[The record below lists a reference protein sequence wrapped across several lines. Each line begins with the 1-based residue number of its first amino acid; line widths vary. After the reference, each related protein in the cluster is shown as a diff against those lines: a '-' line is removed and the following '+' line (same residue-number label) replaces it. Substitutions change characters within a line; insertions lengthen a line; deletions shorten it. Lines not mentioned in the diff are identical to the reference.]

1 MTDLAAKLPARLPEV
16 FPGLMIAALIG
27 AVAFGLHQLPHMNA
41 VSPAILA
48 AVIGLFLAHAVKLPD
63 RAEAGIAFSSRSLL
77 RWAVA
82 LLGLQVSF
90 GQIVAIGWTGF
101 VIVAAGLAVSF
112 LTIRAVGRALGV
124 APKLAELIAA
134 GTSICGASAVA
145 GVNAVT
151 GAEDEDV
158 AYAVAMVTLFGTA
171 AMLLYPLI
179 DHWLML
185 DARRYGLWAGASI
198 HEVAQVVGATAQV
211 GPAATQSGAIAKLT
225 RVLMLA
231 PLVMTLRFGRR
242 KAEAGNEAGNT
253 GAGVPLFVIGFLA
266 LVVVNSLIALPHE
279 LTALAGQVSG
289 FLLAVAL
296 GAMGLKT
303 HINGLKARGW
313 APLVLGAFG
322 AVFISLFTLGLTLA
336 FA

>member
-1 MTDLAAKLPARLPEV
+1 MTDLAVKLPARLPEV
-16 FPGLMIAALIG
+16 FPGVMIAALIG
-27 AVAFGLHQLPHMNA
+27 AVAFGLHQLPHMSA

-48 AVIGLFLAHAVKLPD
+48 AVIGLFLAHAVKLPG

-101 VIVAAGLAVSF
+101 LIVAAGLTASF
-112 LTIRAVGRALGV
+112 VTIRAVGRVLGV

-171 AMLLYPLI
+171 AMLLYPLA
-179 DHWLML
+179 DHLLAL

-231 PLVMTLRFGRR
+231 PLVMTLRLGR
-242 KAEAGNEAGNT
+242 KAEAGNT
-253 GAGVPLFVIGFLA
+253 GAGVPVFVIGFLA
-266 LVVVNSLIALPHE
+266 LVVVNSLIDLPHE
-279 LTALAGQVSG
+279 LTVLAGQVSG
-289 FLLAVAL
+289 FLLAMAL

-303 HINGLKARGW
+303 HINGLKAKGW
-313 APLVLGAFG
+313 APLLLGALG
-322 AVFISLFTLGLTLA
+322 TLFISLFTLGLTLA

>member
-1 MTDLAAKLPARLPEV
+1 MTDIATRLP
-16 FPGLMIAALIG
+16 FRLPSAAPGILIAALIG
-27 AVAFGLHQLPHMNA
+27 SLAFGIHQLPHMNV

-48 AVIGLFLAHAVKLPD
+48 AVIGLCLAHAVKIPE
-63 RAEAGIAFSSRSLL
+63 RMEAGIVFSSRSLL

-90 GQIVAIGWTGF
+90 GQIAAIGWAGF
-101 VIVAAGLAVSF
+101 GIVAAGLTISF
-112 LTIRAVGRALGV
+112 LTIRALGRVLGV
-124 APKLAELIAA
+124 APRLAELIAA

-145 GVNAVT
+145 GVNTVT

-179 DHWLML
+179 DHLLML

-198 HEVAQVVGATAQV
+198 HEVAQVVGATAQI
-211 GPAATQSGAIAKLT
+211 GPEATQSGTVAKLT
-225 RVLMLA
+225 RILMLA
-231 PLVMTLRFGRR
+231 PLVMSLRFGRR
-242 KAEAGNEAGNT
+242 KEAGESAGV
-253 GAGVPLFVIGFLA
+253 GVPLFVLGFLA
-266 LVVVNSLIALPHE
+266 LVAMNSLFALPYE
-279 LTALAGQVSG
+279 LTALSGQVSG

-303 HINGLKARGW
+303 HIDALKAKGW
-313 APLVLGAFG
+313 APLALGALG
-322 AVFISLFTLGLTLA
+322 TLFISLFTLGLTLA

>member
-1 MTDLAAKLPARLPEV
+1 MS
-16 FPGLMIAALIG
+16 
-27 AVAFGLHQLPHMNA
+27 A

-48 AVIGLFLAHAVKLPD
+48 AVIGLFLAHAVKLPG

-82 LLGLQVSF
+82 LLGIQVSF

-112 LTIRAVGRALGV
+112 VTIRAVGRWLGV

-171 AMLLYPLI
+171 AMLLYPLA
-179 DHWLML
+179 DHLLLL

-242 KAEAGNEAGNT
+242 KAEAGNT

-266 LVVVNSLIALPHE
+266 LVVINSLIALPHE

-289 FLLAVAL
+289 FLLAMAL

-303 HINGLKARGW
+303 HINGLKAKGW
-313 APLVLGAFG
+313 APLALGAFG

>member
-1 MTDLAAKLPARLPEV
+1 MTNLAIQLPARLPSIL
-16 FPGLMIAALIG
+16 PGAVIAALIG
-27 AVAFGLHQLPHMNA
+27 GLAFGLHQLPHMNA

-48 AVIGLFLAHAVKLPD
+48 AVIGLFLAHSVKMPA
-63 RAEAGIAFSSRSLL
+63 RFEAGIALSSRSLL

-90 GQIVAIGWTGF
+90 GQVLAIGWTGF
-101 VIVAAGLAVSF
+101 AIVAAGLVASF
-112 LTIRAVGRALGV
+112 LTIRTLGRALGV

-179 DHWLML
+179 DHLLML
-185 DARRYGLWAGASI
+185 DTRRYGLWAGASI
-198 HEVAQVVGATAQV
+198 HEVAQVVGATVQI
-211 GPAATQSGAIAKLT
+211 GPEATQSGTVAKLT
-225 RVLMLA
+225 RILMLA
-231 PLVMTLRFGRR
+231 PLVMTLCLVRR
-242 KAEAGNEAGNT
+242 KETAGNT
-253 GAGVPLFVIGFLA
+253 GAAVPLFVIGFLVLA
-266 LVVVNSLIALPHE
+266 AVNSLSLLPHE

-289 FLLAVAL
+289 FLLATAL

-303 HINGLKARGW
+303 HINALKAKGW
-313 APLVLGAFG
+313 APLLLGALG
-322 AVFISLFTLGLTLA
+322 TLFISLFTLGLTLA

>member
-1 MTDLAAKLPARLPEV
+1 MTDLAAKMPARLPEV
-16 FPGLMIAALIG
+16 FPGVMIAALIG
-27 AVAFGLHQLPHMNA
+27 AVAFGLHQLPHMSA

-242 KAEAGNEAGNT
+242 KAEAGNT
-253 GAGVPLFVIGFLA
+253 GAAVPLFVIGFLA
-266 LVVVNSLIALPHE
+266 LVAVNSLIALPHE

-303 HINGLKARGW
+303 HINGLKAKGW
-313 APLVLGAFG
+313 APLALGAFG
-322 AVFISLFTLGLTLA
+322 TVFISLFTLGLTLA

>member
-1 MTDLAAKLPARLPEV
+1 MTDLAAKMPARLPEV
-16 FPGLMIAALIG
+16 FPGVMIAALIG
-27 AVAFGLHQLPHMNA
+27 AVAFGLHQLPHMSA

-101 VIVAAGLAVSF
+101 AIVASGLAVSF
-112 LTIRAVGRALGV
+112 VTIRALGRKLGV

-231 PLVMTLRFGRR
+231 PLVMSLRLGR
-242 KAEAGNEAGNT
+242 KAEGVNT

-266 LVVVNSLIALPHE
+266 LVVINSLIALPHE
-279 LTALAGQVSG
+279 LTVLAGQVSG

-313 APLVLGAFG
+313 APLALGAFG

>member
-1 MTDLAAKLPARLPEV
+1 MTDLASKLPARLPEV
-16 FPGLMIAALIG
+16 FPGIAIAALIG

-101 VIVAAGLAVSF
+101 AIVASGLAVSF
-112 LTIRAVGRALGV
+112 VTIRALGRKLGV

-231 PLVMTLRFGRR
+231 PLVMTLRFERR
-242 KAEAGNEAGNT
+242 KAEAGNT
-253 GAGVPLFVIGFLA
+253 GAAVPLFVIGFLA
-266 LVVVNSLIALPHE
+266 LVAVNSLIALPHE
-279 LTALAGQVSG
+279 LTALAGQISG

-303 HINGLKARGW
+303 HINGLKAKGW
-313 APLVLGAFG
+313 APLALGAFG
-322 AVFISLFTLGLTLA
+322 TVFISLFTLGLTLA

>member
-1 MTDLAAKLPARLPEV
+1 MSDFTKRLPTTLQSV
-16 FPGLMIAALIG
+16 FPGVTIALLIG
-27 AVAFGLHQLPHMNA
+27 GLAFALHQLPHMSA

-48 AVIGLFLAHAVKLPD
+48 AVIGLFLAHAMKVPVRTD
-63 RAEAGIAFSSRSLL
+63 AGIAFSSRSLL

-90 GQIVAIGWTGF
+90 GQIVAIGWAGF
-101 VIVAAGLAVSF
+101 AIVAAGLVTSF
-112 LTIRAVGRALGV
+112 LTIRALGRALGV

-158 AYAVAMVTLFGTA
+158 AYAVAMVTLFGTP

-179 DHWLML
+179 DHLLML
-185 DARRYGLWAGASI
+185 DPRRYGLWAGASI
-198 HEVAQVVGATAQV
+198 HEVAQVVGATTQIGAE
-211 GPAATQSGAIAKLT
+211 ATQAGAVAKLT
-225 RVLMLA
+225 RILMLA
-231 PLVMTLRFGRR
+231 PMVMALGFGR
-242 KAEAGNEAGNT
+242 KKTAATAS
-253 GAGVPLFVIGFLA
+253 AGVPLFVVGF
-266 LVVVNSLIALPHE
+266 VVLMVINSLFPLPHQ

-289 FLLAVAL
+289 FLLATAL

-303 HINGLKARGW
+303 RINALKAKGW
-313 APLVLGAFG
+313 APLLLGAAG
-322 AVFISLFTLGLTLA
+322 TLFISLFTLGLTLA

>member
-1 MTDLAAKLPARLPEV
+1 MTDLAVKLPARLPEV
-16 FPGLMIAALIG
+16 FPGVMIAALIG
-27 AVAFGLHQLPHMNA
+27 AVAFGLHQLPHMDA

-48 AVIGLFLAHAVKLPD
+48 AVIGLFLAHAVKLPG

-90 GQIVAIGWTGF
+90 GQIAAIGWTGF

-112 LTIRAVGRALGV
+112 VTIRAVGRALGV

-171 AMLLYPLI
+171 AMLLYPLA
-179 DHWLML
+179 DHLLAL

-231 PLVMTLRFGRR
+231 PLVMSLRLGRR
-242 KAEAGNEAGNT
+242 KAEGGNA

-279 LTALAGQVSG
+279 LTALTGQVSG
-289 FLLAVAL
+289 FLLAMAL

-303 HINGLKARGW
+303 HINGLKAKGW
-313 APLVLGAFG
+313 APLALGAFG
-322 AVFISLFTLGLTLA
+322 AVLISLFTLGLTLA

>member
-1 MTDLAAKLPARLPEV
+1 MTDLATRQPARLPSA
-16 FPGLMIAALIG
+16 FPGLAIAALIG
-27 AVAFGLHQLPHMNA
+27 GLAFGIHQLPHMNV

-48 AVIGLFLAHAVKLPD
+48 AVIGLFLAHAVKIPA
-63 RAEAGIAFSSRSLL
+63 RMEAGIAFSSRSLL

-90 GQIVAIGWTGF
+90 GQIAAIGWAGF
-101 VIVAAGLAVSF
+101 IIVAAGLAVSF
-112 LTIRAVGRALGV
+112 LTIRTLGRALGV

-145 GVNAVT
+145 GVNTVT

-179 DHWLML
+179 DHLLML

-198 HEVAQVVGATAQV
+198 HEVAQVVGATAQI
-211 GPAATQSGAIAKLT
+211 GPDATQSGTVAKLT
-225 RVLMLA
+225 RILMLA
-231 PLVMTLRFGRR
+231 PLVMSLRFGRR
-242 KAEAGNEAGNT
+242 KTEGGS
-253 GAGVPLFVIGFLA
+253 AGVGMPLFVLGFLG
-266 LVVVNSLIALPHE
+266 LVAVNSLFALPHE
-279 LTALAGQVSG
+279 LTAVSGQVSG

-303 HINGLKARGW
+303 HIDALKAKGW
-313 APLVLGAFG
+313 APLVLGALG
-322 AVFISLFTLGLTLA
+322 TLFISLFTLGLTFA

>member
-185 DARRYGLWAGASI
+185 DARCYGLWAGASI

-242 KAEAGNEAGNT
+242 KAEAGNT
-253 GAGVPLFVIGFLA
+253 GAAVPLFVIGFLA
-266 LVVVNSLIALPHE
+266 LVVINSLIVLPHE

-303 HINGLKARGW
+303 HINGLKAKGW
-313 APLVLGAFG
+313 APLALGAFST
-322 AVFISLFTLGLTLA
+322 VFISLFTLGLTLA
-336 FA
+336 LH

>member
-1 MTDLAAKLPARLPEV
+1 MTDIATRQPARLPDI
-16 FPGLMIAALIG
+16 FPGVVIAVLIG
-27 AVAFGLHQLPHMNA
+27 GLAFWLHRLPHMNA
-41 VSPAILA
+41 ISPAILA
-48 AVIGLFLAHAVKLPD
+48 AVIGLFMVHAVKLSE
-63 RAEAGIAFSSRSLL
+63 RMEAGIAFSSRSLL

-90 GQIVAIGWTGF
+90 GQIVAIGWAGF
-101 VIVAAGLAVSF
+101 AIVAAGLAVSF
-112 LTIRAVGRALGV
+112 LTIRALGRVLGV

-145 GVNAVT
+145 GVNTVT

-179 DHWLML
+179 DHLLLL

-211 GPAATQSGAIAKLT
+211 GPDATQSGTVAKLT
-225 RVLMLA
+225 RILMLA
-231 PLVMTLRFGRR
+231 PLVISLRLGRR
-242 KAEAGNEAGNT
+242 HEAKGSAGL
-253 GAGVPLFVIGFLA
+253 GMPLFVIGFLA
-266 LVVVNSLIALPHE
+266 LVAVNSLFALPRE
-279 LTALAGQVSG
+279 VTALAGQISG
-289 FLLAVAL
+289 FLLAMAL

-303 HINGLKARGW
+303 HIDALKAKGW
-313 APLVLGAFG
+313 APLLLGALG
-322 AVFISLFTLGLTLA
+322 TLFISLFTLGLTLA

>member
-1 MTDLAAKLPARLPEV
+1 MTDIATRQPARLPFTFLGI
-16 FPGLMIAALIG
+16 FPGVGIAALIG
-27 AVAFGLHQLPHMNA
+27 GLAFGIHQLPHMNV

-48 AVIGLFLAHAVKLPD
+48 AVIGLFLAHAVKIPE
-63 RAEAGIAFSSRSLL
+63 RMEAGIAFSSRSLL

-90 GQIVAIGWTGF
+90 GQIAAIGWAGF
-101 VIVAAGLAVSF
+101 GIVAAGLTISF
-112 LTIRAVGRALGV
+112 LTIRALGHALGV
-124 APKLAELIAA
+124 TPKLAELIAA

-145 GVNAVT
+145 GVNTVT

-179 DHWLML
+179 DHLLML

-198 HEVAQVVGATAQV
+198 HEVAQVVGATAQI
-211 GPAATQSGAIAKLT
+211 GPEATQSGTVAKLT
-225 RVLMLA
+225 RILMLA
-231 PLVMTLRFGRR
+231 PLVMSLRLGRR
-242 KAEAGNEAGNT
+242 KETGESAGV
-253 GAGVPLFVIGFLA
+253 GVPLFVIGFLGLA
-266 LVVVNSLIALPHE
+266 AVNSLFALPYE

-303 HINGLKARGW
+303 HIDALKAKGW
-313 APLVLGAFG
+313 APLALGALG
-322 AVFISLFTLGLTLA
+322 TLFISLFTLGLTLA

>member
-1 MTDLAAKLPARLPEV
+1 MTDIATQQPARLPDI
-16 FPGLMIAALIG
+16 FPGVTIAALIG
-27 AVAFGLHQLPHMNA
+27 GLAFGLHRLPHMNV

-48 AVIGLFLAHAVKLPD
+48 AVIGLFLAHAVKIPE
-63 RAEAGIAFSSRSLL
+63 RMEAGIAFSSRSLL

-90 GQIVAIGWTGF
+90 GQIAAIGWAGF
-101 VIVAAGLAVSF
+101 AIVVAGMTISF
-112 LTIRAVGRALGV
+112 LTIRALGRALGV

-145 GVNAVT
+145 GVNTAT

-158 AYAVAMVTLFGTA
+158 AYAVAMVTLFGTM

-179 DHWLML
+179 DHLLML
-185 DARRYGLWAGASI
+185 DSRRYGLWAGASI
-198 HEVAQVVGATAQV
+198 HEVAQVVGATAQI
-211 GPAATQSGAIAKLT
+211 GPEATQTGTVAKLT
-225 RVLMLA
+225 RILMLA
-231 PLVMTLRFGRR
+231 PLVMGLRFGRR
-242 KAEAGNEAGNT
+242 KAAGGN
-253 GAGVPLFVIGFLA
+253 AGVGMPLFVIGFLA
-266 LVVVNSLIALPHE
+266 LVAVNSLFALPHE
-279 LTALAGQVSG
+279 LTALGGQVSG

-303 HINGLKARGW
+303 HIAALKAKGW
-313 APLVLGAFG
+313 APLVLGALG
-322 AVFISLFTLGLTLA
+322 TLFISLFTLGLTLA

>member
-1 MTDLAAKLPARLPEV
+1 MTDIATRQPGRLPDI
-16 FPGLMIAALIG
+16 FPGAAIAALIG
-27 AVAFGLHQLPHMNA
+27 GLAFGLHQLPHMNV

-48 AVIGLFLAHAVKLPD
+48 AVIGLFLAHAVKMPE
-63 RAEAGIAFSSRSLL
+63 RMEAGIAFSSRSLL

-90 GQIVAIGWTGF
+90 GQIAAIGWAGF
-101 VIVAAGLAVSF
+101 AIVAAGLVASF
-112 LTIRAVGRALGV
+112 LTIRALGRVLGV

-145 GVNAVT
+145 GVNTVT

-179 DHWLML
+179 DHLLML

-198 HEVAQVVGATAQV
+198 HEVAQVVGATAQI
-211 GPAATQSGAIAKLT
+211 GPDATQSGTVAKLT
-225 RVLMLA
+225 RILMLA
-231 PLVMTLRFGRR
+231 PLVMGLRFGRR
-242 KAEAGNEAGNT
+242 KAAGGNAA
-253 GAGVPLFVIGFLA
+253 AGVPLFVIGFLA
-266 LVVVNSLIALPHE
+266 LVVVNSLFELPHE
-279 LTALAGQVSG
+279 LTALSGQVSG

-303 HINGLKARGW
+303 HIAALKAKGW
-313 APLVLGAFG
+313 APLMLGALG
-322 AVFISLFTLGLTLA
+322 TLLISLFTLGLTLA

>member
-1 MTDLAAKLPARLPEV
+1 MTDLAIRLPARLPSIL
-16 FPGLMIAALIG
+16 PGVVVATLIG
-27 AVAFGLHQLPHMNA
+27 GLAFGLHHLPHMIA

-48 AVIGLFLAHAVKLPD
+48 AVIGLFLAHAVKMPA
-63 RAEAGIAFSSRSLL
+63 RFEAGIAFSSRSLL

-90 GQIVAIGWTGF
+90 GQILAIGWTGF
-101 VIVAAGLAVSF
+101 AIVAAGLVTSF
-112 LTIRAVGRALGV
+112 LTIRALGRVLGV

-179 DHWLML
+179 DHLLML

-198 HEVAQVVGATAQV
+198 HEVAQVVGATAQI
-211 GPAATQSGAIAKLT
+211 GPDATQSGTVAKLT
-225 RVLMLA
+225 RILMLA
-231 PLVMTLRFGRR
+231 PLVMALRFARR
-242 KAEAGNEAGNT
+242 KETAGNA

-266 LVVVNSLIALPHE
+266 LAAVNSLLPLPHE
-279 LTALAGQVSG
+279 LTVLAGQVSG
-289 FLLAVAL
+289 FLLAMAL

-303 HINGLKARGW
+303 HINALKAKGW
-313 APLVLGAFG
+313 APLLLGALG
-322 AVFISLFTLGLTLA
+322 TLFISLFTLGLTLA

>member
-1 MTDLAAKLPARLPEV
+1 MTDLATTRLPV
-16 FPGLMIAALIG
+16 RLPPVVWAAFPGVMIAALIG
-27 AVAFGLHQLPHMNA
+27 GLAFWLHQLPHMGA

-48 AVIGLFLAHAVKLPD
+48 AVIGLFLAHAVKWP
-63 RAEAGIAFSSRSLL
+63 RRMEAGLAFSARSLL

-82 LLGLQVSF
+82 LLGLQVGF
-90 GQIVAIGWTGF
+90 GQIVAIGWAGF

-112 LTIRAVGRALGV
+112 VTIRALGRVLGV

-145 GVNAVT
+145 GVNAAT
-151 GAEDEDV
+151 GAEDGDV

-179 DHWLML
+179 DHLLML
-185 DARRYGLWAGASI
+185 DAHRYGLWAGASI

-211 GPAATQSGAIAKLT
+211 GPEATQSGAVAKLT
-225 RVLMLA
+225 RILMLA

-242 KAEAGNEAGNT
+242 RPASG
-253 GAGVPLFVIGFLA
+253 GAGAPLFVIGFLVLA
-266 LVVVNSLIALPHE
+266 AVNSLMSLPHE
-279 LTALAGQVSG
+279 VTAAAGQVSG
-289 FLLAVAL
+289 FLLAMAL

-303 HINGLKARGW
+303 HIDALKAKGW
-313 APLVLGAFG
+313 APLLLGALG
-322 AVFISLFTLGLTLA
+322 TLFISLFTLGLTLA

>member
-1 MTDLAAKLPARLPEV
+1 MTDLAAKMPARLPEV
-16 FPGLMIAALIG
+16 FPGIAIAALIG
-27 AVAFGLHQLPHMNA
+27 AVAFGLHQLPHMSA

-101 VIVAAGLAVSF
+101 AIVAAGLAVSF
-112 LTIRAVGRALGV
+112 VTIRAVGRALGV

-231 PLVMTLRFGRR
+231 PLVMSLRLGR
-242 KAEAGNEAGNT
+242 KAEGVNT

-266 LVVVNSLIALPHE
+266 LVAINSLIALPHE
-279 LTALAGQVSG
+279 LTVLAGQVSG
-289 FLLAVAL
+289 FLLAMAL

-303 HINGLKARGW
+303 HINGLKAKGW
-313 APLVLGAFG
+313 APLALGAFG
-322 AVFISLFTLGLTLA
+322 ALFISLFTLGLTLA
-336 FA
+336 LH

>member
-1 MTDLAAKLPARLPEV
+1 MTDLVTRQPLRLPSV
-16 FPGLMIAALIG
+16 FPGIVIAALIG
-27 AVAFGLHQLPHMNA
+27 GLAFGLHQLPHMSA

-48 AVIGLFLAHAVKLPD
+48 AVIGLFLAHTMKIPAHV
-63 RAEAGIAFSSRSLL
+63 EAGIAFSSRSLL

-90 GQIVAIGWTGF
+90 GQIMAIGWTGF
-101 VIVAAGLAVSF
+101 AIVAAGLVTSF
-112 LTIRAVGRALGV
+112 LTIRTLGRVLGV
-124 APKLAELIAA
+124 APRLAELIAA

-151 GAEDEDV
+151 GADDEDV

-179 DHWLML
+179 DHLLML

-198 HEVAQVVGATAQV
+198 HEVAQVVGATAQI
-211 GPAATQSGAIAKLT
+211 GPEATQSGTVAKLT
-225 RVLMLA
+225 RILMLA
-231 PLVMTLRFGRR
+231 PLVMSLRFGRR
-242 KAEAGNEAGNT
+242 KETAGSI
-253 GAGVPLFVIGFLA
+253 GAGVPLFVVGFLVLAA
-266 LVVVNSLIALPHE
+266 LNSLFALPHE
-279 LTALAGQVSG
+279 LTVLAGQVSG

-303 HINGLKARGW
+303 HISALKAKGW
-313 APLVLGAFG
+313 APLALGALG
-322 AVFISLFTLGLTLA
+322 TLFISLFTLGLTLA

>member
-1 MTDLAAKLPARLPEV
+1 MLRTPLTTILLLATTLLAATQAHAALVDVDLVDRDTGQWLPETPFRGDTWV
-16 FPGLMIAALIG
+16 AGAPGHRY
-27 AVAFGLHQLPHMNA
+27 AVR
-41 VSPAILA
+41 LA
-48 AVIGLFLAHAVKLPD
+48 N
-63 RAEAGIAFSSRSLL
+63 
-77 RWAVA
+77 
-82 LLGLQVSF
+82 
-90 GQIVAIGWTGF
+90 
-101 VIVAAGLAVSF
+101 
-112 LTIRAVGRALGV
+112 
-124 APKLAELIAA
+124 
-134 GTSICGASAVA
+134 TSGERVLVVLSVD

-231 PLVMTLRFGRR
+231 PLVMTLRFERR
-242 KAEAGNEAGNT
+242 KAEAGNT
-253 GAGVPLFVIGFLA
+253 GAAVPLFVIGFLA
-266 LVVVNSLIALPHE
+266 LVAVNSLIALPHE
-279 LTALAGQVSG
+279 LTALAGQISG

-303 HINGLKARGW
+303 HINGLKAKGW
-313 APLVLGAFG
+313 APLALGAFG
-322 AVFISLFTLGLTLA
+322 TVFISLFTLGLTLA